1 MSNSNMLRGEN
12 SVTSA
17 HKLRSVTLITLF
29 LVIFL
34 FISLAPVQASDMPEN
49 DFAAEVLLAKSE
61 FGYDVARFDPH
72 IEAGTVNLTG
82 VHYIYRSHYD
92 EDLGVVL
99 HEVNE
104 PYSGVVGLAISLV
117 IPTEWVEAPPDNA
130 SYPGMILVPTVDL
143 DPETLDWG
151 LAMYTE
157 LKWLLNQ
164 SIIQGLT
171 EEHLKDLGPKVGA
184 GYAGWNHR
192 IVYED
197 GTWLPYN
204 ETKDPMLIFGGSV
217 FQLDAQSLPETVP
230 YDGLGEV
237 PKPSVK
243 KEEQDY
249 GLLMIA
255 GALIAIVLLGAFS
268 YSRLKRRSVLDN
280 LNRKNIF
287 EHVKANPGVHFNK
300 LLRELEM
307 QPGALSYHLNVLEK
321 KEYVKSIQDGNY
333 RRFFLYGASTDFKI
347 ALTSIQLRILSIVN
361 ERPGISQSKISE
373 SIGKNRMLINYHVKI
388 LRDAGIIS
396 VEKSGRES
404 LCFTTSSAMIYLP
417 G

>member
-1 MSNSNMLRGEN
+1 MNSPHRYQ
-12 SVTSA
+12 SSTTV
-17 HKLRSVTLITLF
+17 LITICLA
-29 LVIFL
+29 LLIL
-34 FISLAPVQASDMPEN
+34 TSLTSVQGSDLPEN
-49 DFAAEVLLAKSE
+49 DFAAEVLLFKSE
-61 FGYDVARFDPH
+61 FEYDLARFEPH

-82 VHYIYRSHYD
+82 FYYIYRSHFD
-92 EDLGVVL
+92 EDLGVIL
-99 HEVNE
+99 HEVDE
-104 PYSGVVGLAISLV
+104 PHLGIVGLSVSLV
-117 IPTEWVEAPPDNA
+117 IPTEWQEATPGNT
-130 SYPGMILVPTVDL
+130 SHNGMILVPTVDL
-143 DPETLDWG
+143 DPETLDWDQ
-151 LAMYTE
+151 AMYTE
-157 LKWLLNQ
+157 LKWLLSQ

-171 EEHLKDLGPKVGA
+171 EATLQDIGNEAGA
-184 GYAGWNHR
+184 GYAGWNAR
-192 IVYED
+192 IVYEN
-197 GTWLPYN
+197 GAWMPYN
-204 ETKDPMLIFGGSV
+204 ETKDPILILGGSG
-217 FQLDAQSLPETVP
+217 FQLNAQYLPDTVP
-230 YDGLGEV
+230 IDGLGDLPT
-237 PKPSVK
+237 PKQ

-249 GLLMIA
+249 GPLMLA

-300 LLRELEM
+300 LLRDLEM

-388 LRDAGIIS
+388 LRDADIIS